1 MKIETNKKLL
11 VNVSVMG
18 SVCQPNYQGL
28 PAEPYRLDSKGNP
41 FLLPSWG
48 SVVHNV
54 SVGDSAFGWEADCIH
69 PGVSIKYQSEAGNRG
84 LNILACVGNEAI
96 IMSGDAKNTKGIVT
110 GKSGRFSE
118 QIIIHFPKKIREKIS
133 INDKILIKSRGVGLK
148 IEKFLNISTCEDEF
162 MPILKISDNNKNVF
176 STLGIHPHEANNMTS
191 EIKNTITKLSSNK
204 KVIGIG
210 ETGLDFYY
218 ENSNKENQIKSFIMH
233 IEISQE
239 LGLPLVIH
247 MRNAENETIDIIK
260 TYYKKKEFSGVI
272 HCFTGTTEFMQN
284 LLPYNFFFSISGIVT
299 FKNSTELRETIK
311 MIPINKVL
319 VETDSPYLAPVPVR
333 GRANEP
339 AYITHTVEYVSKMFN
354 LEYSDFS
361 AITSNNF
368 FNLFKRAS

>member
-1 MKIETNKKLL
+1 MIIDSHCHLLHKNNEKSLDEIILNAKK
-11 VNVSVMG
+11 N
-18 SVCQPNYQGL
+18 
-28 PAEPYRLDSKGNP
+28 
-41 FLLPSWG
+41 
-48 SVVHNV
+48 
-54 SVGDSAFGWEADCIH
+54 
-69 PGVSIKYQSEAGNRG
+69 GV
-84 LNILACVGNEAI
+84 
-96 IMSGDAKNTKGIVT
+96 
-110 GKSGRFSE
+110 
-118 QIIIHFPKKIREKIS
+118 
-133 INDKILIKSRGVGLK
+133 
-148 IEKFLNISTCEDEF
+148 EKFLNISTCEDEF

-247 MRNAENETIDIIK
+247 MRSAESETIDIIK
-260 TYYKKKEFSGVI
+260 TYIKKRNFLVSYIVLRDP
-272 HCFTGTTEFMQN
+272 QN
-284 LLPYNFFFSISGIVT
+284 SCKTLLPYNFLFSISGIVT

-311 MIPINKVL
+311 MIPINKIL

-354 LEYSDFS
+354 LDYSDFS

>member
-1 MKIETNKKLL
+1 MIIDSHCHLLHKNNEKPLNEIILNAKK
-11 VNVSVMG
+11 N
-18 SVCQPNYQGL
+18 
-28 PAEPYRLDSKGNP
+28 
-41 FLLPSWG
+41 
-48 SVVHNV
+48 
-54 SVGDSAFGWEADCIH
+54 
-69 PGVSIKYQSEAGNRG
+69 GV
-84 LNILACVGNEAI
+84 
-96 IMSGDAKNTKGIVT
+96 
-110 GKSGRFSE
+110 
-118 QIIIHFPKKIREKIS
+118 
-133 INDKILIKSRGVGLK
+133 
-148 IEKFLNISTCEDEF
+148 EKFLNISTCEDEF

-299 FKNSTELRETIK
+299 FKNSTELRETVK
-311 MIPINKVL
+311 MIPINKIL

-333 GRANEP
+333 GRVNEP

-354 LEYSDFS
+354 LDYSDFS

>member
-1 MKIETNKKLL
+1 MIIDSHCHLLHKNNEKPLNEIILNAKK
-11 VNVSVMG
+11 N
-18 SVCQPNYQGL
+18 
-28 PAEPYRLDSKGNP
+28 
-41 FLLPSWG
+41 
-48 SVVHNV
+48 
-54 SVGDSAFGWEADCIH
+54 
-69 PGVSIKYQSEAGNRG
+69 GV
-84 LNILACVGNEAI
+84 
-96 IMSGDAKNTKGIVT
+96 
-110 GKSGRFSE
+110 
-118 QIIIHFPKKIREKIS
+118 
-133 INDKILIKSRGVGLK
+133 
-148 IEKFLNISTCEDEF
+148 EKFLNISTCEDEF

-311 MIPINKVL
+311 MIPINKIL

-333 GRANEP
+333 GMANEP
-339 AYITHTVEYVSKMFN
+339 ANITHTVEYVSKMFN
-354 LEYSDFS
+354 LNYSEFS
-361 AITSNNF
+361 EITTNNF

>member
-1 MKIETNKKLL
+1 MIIDSHCHLLHKNNEKPLNEIILNAKK
-11 VNVSVMG
+11 N
-18 SVCQPNYQGL
+18 
-28 PAEPYRLDSKGNP
+28 
-41 FLLPSWG
+41 
-48 SVVHNV
+48 
-54 SVGDSAFGWEADCIH
+54 
-69 PGVSIKYQSEAGNRG
+69 GV
-84 LNILACVGNEAI
+84 
-96 IMSGDAKNTKGIVT
+96 
-110 GKSGRFSE
+110 
-118 QIIIHFPKKIREKIS
+118 
-133 INDKILIKSRGVGLK
+133 
-148 IEKFLNISTCEDEF
+148 EKFLNISTCEDEF

-233 IEISQE
+233 IEMSQE

-247 MRNAENETIDIIK
+247 MRNAESEMIEIIEK
-260 TYYKKKEFSGVI
+260 YAKKKDFSGVI
-272 HCFTGTTEFMQN
+272 HCFTGSTEFMQK
-284 LLPYNFFFSISGIVT
+284 LLPYNFLFSISGIVT

-311 MIPINKVL
+311 MIPINKIL
-319 VETDSPYLAPVPVR
+319 VETDAPFLAPVPVR

-354 LEYSDFS
+354 LDYSEFS

>member
-1 MKIETNKKLL
+1 MIIDSHCHLL
-11 VNVSVMG
+11 HKNNEKS
-18 SVCQPNYQGL
+18 
-28 PAEPYRLDSKGNP
+28 
-41 FLLPSWG
+41 
-48 SVVHNV
+48 
-54 SVGDSAFGWEADCIH
+54 
-69 PGVSIKYQSEAGNRG
+69 
-84 LNILACVGNEAI
+84 LNEIILN
-96 IMSGDAKNTKGIVT
+96 AKN
-110 GKSGRFSE
+110 
-118 QIIIHFPKKIREKIS
+118 
-133 INDKILIKSRGVGLK
+133 NGV
-148 IEKFLNISTCEDEF
+148 EKFLNISTCEDEF

-311 MIPINKVL
+311 MIPINKIL

-339 AYITHTVEYVSKMFN
+339 AYLTHTVEYVSKMFN
-354 LEYSDFS
+354 LDYSDFS
-361 AITSNNF
+361 AITTNNF

>member
-1 MKIETNKKLL
+1 MIIDSHCHLLHKNNEKPLNEIILNAKK
-11 VNVSVMG
+11 N
-18 SVCQPNYQGL
+18 
-28 PAEPYRLDSKGNP
+28 
-41 FLLPSWG
+41 
-48 SVVHNV
+48 
-54 SVGDSAFGWEADCIH
+54 
-69 PGVSIKYQSEAGNRG
+69 GV
-84 LNILACVGNEAI
+84 
-96 IMSGDAKNTKGIVT
+96 
-110 GKSGRFSE
+110 
-118 QIIIHFPKKIREKIS
+118 
-133 INDKILIKSRGVGLK
+133 
-148 IEKFLNISTCEDEF
+148 EKFLNISTCEDEF

-176 STLGIHPHEANNMTS
+176 STLGVHPHEANNMTS

-218 ENSNKENQIKSFIMH
+218 ENSNRENQIKSFIMH

-311 MIPINKVL
+311 MIPINKIL

-333 GRANEP
+333 GRANEQ

-354 LEYSDFS
+354 LDYSDFS
-361 AITSNNF
+361 AITTNNF

>member
-1 MKIETNKKLL
+1 MIIDSHCHLLHKNNEKPLNEIILNAKK
-11 VNVSVMG
+11 N
-18 SVCQPNYQGL
+18 
-28 PAEPYRLDSKGNP
+28 
-41 FLLPSWG
+41 
-48 SVVHNV
+48 
-54 SVGDSAFGWEADCIH
+54 
-69 PGVSIKYQSEAGNRG
+69 GV
-84 LNILACVGNEAI
+84 
-96 IMSGDAKNTKGIVT
+96 
-110 GKSGRFSE
+110 
-118 QIIIHFPKKIREKIS
+118 
-133 INDKILIKSRGVGLK
+133 
-148 IEKFLNISTCEDEF
+148 EKFLNISTCEDEF

-176 STLGIHPHEANNMTS
+176 STLGVHPHEANNMTS

-299 FKNSTELRETIK
+299 FKSSTELRETIK
-311 MIPINKVL
+311 MIPINKIL

-333 GRANEP
+333 GMANEP
-339 AYITHTVEYVSKMFN
+339 ANITHTVEYVSKMFN
-354 LEYSDFS
+354 LNYSEFS
-361 AITSNNF
+361 EITTNNF